1 MTERLPWYHDDESL
15 GSPISPLHSPT
26 MDHKDSTMVDS
37 VIRNEVGYMARSMF
51 ILHSFSLF
59 PVCLFSSWGQTS
71 LLIWTLHAML
81 RPNVPSQPS
90 AICSM
95 LTTHIAWGELV
106 VWSENK
112 SARHYGSSNNKV
124 LKYCPFA
131 KKYFTSEQLLG
142 EHFHLELC
150 KQHKTVLSH
159 FMRQNLHG
167 NRGHPLDRTKIGRA
181 SLRVVEDDPRVDPR
195 LEEMTQVSVTFSS
208 H

>member
-1 MTERLPWYHDDESL
+1 MSTGNLIWLFSSVKQLVLMLLSEKILSAREVVFHIFWTNTVHTACDDTVSKNKKITQYTKVRYHLYPQVTERLPWYHDDESL

-81 RPNVPSQPS
+81 RPNVPSQPP

-95 LTTHIAWGELV
+95 LTTHIAWDE
-106 VWSENK
+106 
-112 SARHYGSSNNKV
+112 
-124 LKYCPFA
+124 
-131 KKYFTSEQLLG
+131 
-142 EHFHLELC
+142 
-150 KQHKTVLSH
+150 
-159 FMRQNLHG
+159 
-167 NRGHPLDRTKIGRA
+167 
-181 SLRVVEDDPRVDPR
+181 
-195 LEEMTQVSVTFSS
+195 
-208 H
+208 